1 MQANSYQEAILLLER
16 LSIVTDDQTAK
27 LKAVIT
33 QNLIVYALWVL
44 YCGDKR
50 INELKGKEELTDS
63 KIDNWI
69 EYIVSNF
76 SILVTQEVKLLLY
89 HRRELALT
97 SKKMKSDSKKLIASY
112 TEREKMIA
120 RLSFVPIVLDKLSAS
135 QIDLYKEIWY
145 DLVEITNAALVVRPF
160 RREPP

>member
-33 QNLIVYALWVL
+33 QNLIVYAPWVL

-63 KIDNWI
+63 KIDN
-69 EYIVSNF
+69 
-76 SILVTQEVKLLLY
+76 
-89 HRRELALT
+89 
-97 SKKMKSDSKKLIASY
+97 
-112 TEREKMIA
+112 
-120 RLSFVPIVLDKLSAS
+120 
-135 QIDLYKEIWY
+135 
-145 DLVEITNAALVVRPF
+145 
-160 RREPP
+160 

>member
-27 LKAVIT
+27 LRAVIT

-50 INELKGKEELTDS
+50 INELKGKEELTDN

-69 EYIVSNF
+69 ECIVSDF
-76 SILVTQEVKLLLY
+76 SILVIQEVKLLLY
-89 HRRELALT
+89 HSVIDE
-97 SKKMKSDSKKLIASY
+97 SY
-112 TEREKMIA
+112 MQ
-120 RLSFVPIVLDKLSAS
+120 S
-135 QIDLYKEIWY
+135 
-145 DLVEITNAALVVRPF
+145 
-160 RREPP
+160 

>member
-27 LKAVIT
+27 LRAVIT

-145 DLVEITNAALVVRPF
+145 DLVEITNAALAVRPF
-160 RREPP
+160 CREPP